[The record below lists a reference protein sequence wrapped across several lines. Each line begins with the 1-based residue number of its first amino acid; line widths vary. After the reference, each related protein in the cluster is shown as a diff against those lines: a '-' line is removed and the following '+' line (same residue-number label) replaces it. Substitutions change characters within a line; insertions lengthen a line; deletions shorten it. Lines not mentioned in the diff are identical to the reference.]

1 MKKIFGLCAVF
12 AILCIPSISHAAC
25 ECGSTDQAAPC
36 TGNSINVTVQND
48 APNGG
53 VALNNTY
60 TWTFNSNG
68 GDARCGQFANGDY
81 WVAPAVGQSTVTVTG
96 ISSSSHPTLISA
108 DENPETEA
116 IGLLSGVKKYG
127 NYSAAENIIPSLPKT
142 YSSITSIVAALQRNE
157 TVEGNCGTSAIVGEC
172 VDSYNVLTIVSA
184 VPPLAGADSIRP
196 NITGKSKELLTL
208 ADFDLTRLPK
218 KSFLSGANSTG
229 LASITRR
236 WSHSIETMG
245 LHSSANAYN
254 GYSEGGRAFR
264 SHAVVGEYGAKTAV
278 AYSSDLMAIF
288 SDDNTDQEKKA
299 PVAAMLTYGLDL
311 YHAIYD
317 APDGIVRDWGSGATQ
332 HVGKFMPVVFLAALA
347 KDAKYANNVK
357 TASSHLWDRRYSG
370 PSELAQVLPG
380 ANGLVWG
387 DIQPHLGAVNY
398 HGAYWDSLMKAHC
411 YDDSTIACDSNAGAN
426 RTMLDPYGFIDGP
439 PVAPGEYYMQSSLG
453 VQRAMVASMF
463 LMPEVCDIINYD
475 ALVQYVDRTIHHG
488 KQTGNDPCVT
498 PDSRE
503 NFATCDP
510 YRNTGCVYYGVTWGP
525 QNPTERNSG
534 CITIPTPPYTKAGRY
549 SRLDGDPIGTA
560 YTTGQ
565 VEANWVEIRG
575 TVGSCRAPRYRL
587 FRNVRIGEVEQ

>member
-1 MKKIFGLCAVF
+1 MRIHYSFLVASSIFLPSLVFGACDCA
-12 AILCIPSISHAAC
+12 
-25 ECGSTDQAAPC
+25 STDSASPC
-36 TGNSINVTVQND
+36 AGQSITVTVNADTPND
-48 APNGG
+48 GTAVDN
-53 VALNNTY
+53 VYSWA
-60 TWTFNSNG
+60 FNSGG

-116 IGLLSGVKKYG
+116 IGLLSGVKGYG
-127 NYSAAENIIPSLPKT
+127 NYSSSENILPYLPKS
-142 YSSITSIVAALQRNE
+142 YSSITSIVAAIQRNE
-157 TVEGNCGTSAIVGEC
+157 VVEGKCGTISIEGEC

-184 VPPLAGADSIRP
+184 VPPLAGVESIRP
-196 NITGKSKELLTL
+196 NITGKTKELLAL
-208 ADFDLTRLPK
+208 SDFDLTRLPK
-218 KSFLSGANSTG
+218 KSFLSGADSTG
-229 LASITRR
+229 LADITRR
-236 WSHSIETMG
+236 WSHSIETIG

-264 SHAVVGEYGAKTAV
+264 SHVVVGEYGAGAAV

-357 TASSHLWDRRYSG
+357 TASSHLWDRRFSG

-387 DIQPHLGAVNY
+387 DIQPHLEVVNY
-398 HGAYWDSLMKAHC
+398 HGAYWDSLMKTHC
-411 YDDSTIACDSNAGAN
+411 YDNSTIACNTNAGSS

-439 PVAPGEYYMQSSLG
+439 PVYPGGYYMQSSLG

-463 LMPEVCDIINYD
+463 LMPEICDIINYD
-475 ALVQYVDRTIHHG
+475 ALVQYVDRTINHG

-503 NFATCDP
+503 DFANCDP
-510 YRNTGCVYYGVTWGP
+510 YRNKGCLYYGVTWGP
-525 QNPTERNSG
+525 KNPADINSE
-534 CITIPTPPYTKAGRY
+534 CITTPTPPYNKAGRY
-549 SRLDGDPIGTA
+549 SSLDGDPIETI

-575 TVGSCRAPRYRL
+575 TAGSCRAPRYHI
-587 FRNVRIGEVEQ
+587 FRNVRLPEAQP